1 MSNENLIYKKAIRI
15 LGKDKSDLAKKFIND
30 YQVEALKLVKEE
42 NYQKAILFDKEDKL
56 KVLEI
61 LGDKDI
67 ETTIYS
73 QANIKVV

>member
-42 NYQKAILFDKEDKL
+42 NY
-56 KVLEI
+56 
-61 LGDKDI
+61 
-67 ETTIYS
+67 
-73 QANIKVV
+73 